1 MKRTL
6 ILIVSLF
13 AAMILTA
20 CGNTSTDELTEIQ
33 TEAEVETDEVETQEN
48 KMKNEKKENEDTDES
63 NASAEDTLSLEE
75 LEEIIKYNA
84 IGEGDKLVSVAL
96 EDDEIKVVID
106 MDPQGLL
113 PEKFMAS
120 TTYSRLSD
128 ELLKHEG
135 WEILTVE
142 FVDVGT
148 VSMNRSEKESN
159 EYGDYFPIMKIDE
172 MLGIEY

>member
-13 AAMILTA
+13 ATMILTA

-33 TEAEVETDEVETQEN
+33 TESEVETDEVDAQEN
-48 KMKNEKKENEDTDES
+48 KMKNAKKENEDTDES

-75 LEEIIKYNA
+75 LEEIIEYSA
-84 IGEGDKLVSVAL
+84 IGEGDKLVSVAF
-96 EDDEIKVVID
+96 ENDEIKVVID
-106 MDPQGLL
+106 MKPQDLL

-172 MLGIEY
+172 ILGIEY

>member
-6 ILIVSLF
+6 ILTVSLF

-20 CGNTSTDELTEIQ
+20 CGNTSTDELTEVQ
-33 TEAEVETDEVETQEN
+33 TETEVETQEN
-48 KMKNEKKENEDTDES
+48 KMKNAKKENENTDES
-63 NASAEDTLSLEE
+63 NASAENILSSEK
-75 LEEIIKYNA
+75 LEEIIEYSV

-96 EDDEIKVVID
+96 ENNEFKVVVD
-106 MDPQGLL
+106 MEPQDLL

-135 WEILTVE
+135 WEILTAE

-159 EYGDYFPIMKIDE
+159 EYGDYFPLMKIDE
-172 MLGIEY
+172 ILGIEY